1 MPGNAL
7 KEFPAAEQ
15 ISASDT
21 RSRTM
26 RFDYVPTLDGWRGL
40 AVLGVVFFHC
50 LNSGLVPGSIW
61 AKLAAR
67 GHIGVDIFFAISG
80 FLICGKLL
88 QEMRQT
94 GAISLKRFYL
104 RRCFRI
110 MPAVWLY

>member
-1 MPGNAL
+1 MHSFHFRHGFSPVNLQRLFLAGNQRLFAPCHSTRGLSTQMHGNAL

-67 GHIGVDIFFAISG
+67 GHIGV
-80 FLICGKLL
+80 
-88 QEMRQT
+88 
-94 GAISLKRFYL
+94 
-104 RRCFRI
+104 
-110 MPAVWLY
+110 